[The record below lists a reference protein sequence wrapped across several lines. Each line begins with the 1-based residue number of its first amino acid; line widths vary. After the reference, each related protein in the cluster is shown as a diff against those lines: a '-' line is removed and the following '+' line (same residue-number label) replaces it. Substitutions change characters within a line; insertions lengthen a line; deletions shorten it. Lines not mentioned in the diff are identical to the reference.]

1 MHCKVISLQQ
11 SYVAANLAYI
21 MLKYLYV
28 IQLQW
33 LEDEFLPY
41 LEQWE
46 NSVKKRRGFSD
57 KEKMLMLITKETRAG
72 IKVTGEYN
80 IYRYIPLQ

>member
-1 MHCKVISLQQ
+1 
-11 SYVAANLAYI
+11 